1 MSLNPSKAIGPNS
14 IPTKILTL
22 LINVSSQLTELF
34 FNLPFSCGVFQLIYK
49 TSKVL
54 PVYQK
59 NSKLKCSKYRPISLL
74 STIDKVLGRLMYN
87 HLYNLLEM
95 SSGNYDL
102 RFGLRY
108 KYSTTDALIHLTDKI
123 RKQLDIG
130 NFSCKIF
137 IDLQKAF
144 DMVAHDILTQKLNHY
159 GIRGVAN
166 NWFSSYLPNRLQH
179 VSINGFNFNL
189 EHIRGSVLGPLS
201 FLIYIND
208 LNHPIRYCCYMGI
221 DL

>member
-1 MSLNPSKAIGPNS
+1 MSLNPSRAIGPIS

-34 FNLPFSCGVFQLIYK
+34 FNLLFSCGVFQLISK

-54 PVYQK
+54 PVYKK

-95 SSGNYDL
+95 SSGNYNL
-102 RFGLRY
+102 RFGLRH

-123 RKQLDIG
+123 RKQLDCL
-130 NFSCKIF
+130 FLSCH
-137 IDLQKAF
+137 
-144 DMVAHDILTQKLNHY
+144 V
-159 GIRGVAN
+159 
-166 NWFSSYLPNRLQH
+166 H
-179 VSINGFNFNL
+179 VSK
-189 EHIRGSVLGPLS
+189 
-201 FLIYIND
+201 
-208 LNHPIRYCCYMGI
+208 
-221 DL
+221 